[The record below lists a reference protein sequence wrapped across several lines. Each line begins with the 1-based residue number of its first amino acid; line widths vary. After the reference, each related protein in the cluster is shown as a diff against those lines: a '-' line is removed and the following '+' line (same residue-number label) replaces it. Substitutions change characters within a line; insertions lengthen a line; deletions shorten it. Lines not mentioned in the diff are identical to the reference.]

1 MRSTGLSFATIF
13 LITAMPTAALPPSNP
28 SNTTARASEG
38 SQEEVIGTGTDDKV
52 VCRRDKTI
60 GSRINA
66 KRICMTA
73 RDWAKKTAEERQYV
87 EQRQQQM
94 QKEGN

>member
-1 MRSTGLSFATIF
+1 MQQTAKSLATIL
-13 LITAMPTAALPPSNP
+13 LITAMPAIATPPANP

-38 SQEEVIGTGTDDKV
+38 SQDEVILTATDEKV
-52 VCRRDKTI
+52 ICRRDKTI

-73 RDWAKKTAEERQYV
+73 RDWAKKTAEERQFV
-87 EQRQQQM
+87 EQRQQQI
-94 QKEGN
+94 QREGN